1 MARDGSQLADQLA
14 EPGWRASLV
23 FAAIATALVCYPVWP
38 GMMSYDSVFAY
49 EQAHYGVQTMLW
61 PPLHTYMFRISEALG
76 ARTWGVFV
84 FQTFVLFASAAV
96 ILHLLVRGR
105 RLAFALCVGFAALI
119 ALSPAVLGPMLVHW
133 RDVPTA
139 SFAFLGVAFWLLAG
153 RYGQPLLLAPA
164 AAAFGCALALRYNA
178 FALVAFLLLLVVW
191 SPLLGRPSRIARP
204 FAVAC
209 LVASLGLAW
218 ASTQWRLPDLL
229 RMPAP
234 ASFGGTQEFD
244 LIGISACADRNY
256 IPTTV
261 TNGPISPYHIRRNYD
276 PRHLHITL
284 RDKPGVAKIYET
296 DGGGQVQKAWL
307 PAVMAEPGCYLS
319 HRLAVFVEQMGLS
332 DQGLFY
338 PTHDVIDRNAFGLV
352 PAHPQA
358 AHVMMGYVLS
368 NAADLWRRPA
378 WLYVLALALAGAA
391 MLRHRGHAPLLAA
404 LLLGALAY
412 PALLF
417 VASPAADARY
427 IFPSNVA
434 AALIAMLSVG
444 LLVGGPA
451 QKRPGRA

>member
-1 MARDGSQLADQLA
+1 MARDGSQLADRLG
-14 EPGWRASLV
+14 EPGWTASFA

-38 GMMSYDSVFAY
+38 GLMSYDSLFAY
-49 EQAHYGVQTMLW
+49 EQARYGVQTMLW
-61 PPLHTYMFRISEALG
+61 PPLHTYMFQLSEALG

-84 FQTFVLFASAAV
+84 FQTFVLFGSAAL
-96 ILHLLVRGR
+96 ILHLLVRNRTAALG
-105 RLAFALCVGFAALI
+105 LCVGFGLLI

-164 AAAFGCALALRYNA
+164 AAAFGCAVALRYNA

-191 SPLLGRPSRIARP
+191 SPLAGRPSRIARP
-204 FAVAC
+204 FAIVC
-209 LVASLGLAW
+209 LVAALGLAW
-218 ASTQWRLPDLL
+218 ASTQWRLPDLMK
-229 RMPAP
+229 MPAP
-234 ASFGGTQEFD
+234 SNFGGTQEFD
-244 LIGISACADRNY
+244 LIGISACADKNY
-256 IPTTV
+256 IPESV
-261 TNGPISPYHIRRNYD
+261 TGGPISPYHIRRNYD
-276 PRHLHITL
+276 PRHLHL
-284 RDKPGVAKIYET
+284 SLQAKPGVAKIYET

-319 HRLAVFVEQMGLS
+319 HRLTVFVEQMGLS

-338 PTHDVIDRNAFGLV
+338 PTHVVIDRNSFGLEI
-352 PAHPQA
+352 AHPKASQ
-358 AHVMMGYVLS
+358 VVVGYVIS
-368 NAADLWRRPA
+368 RAGDLWRRPA
-378 WLYVLALALAGAA
+378 WLYLLALVLAGVA
-391 MLRHRGHAPLLAA
+391 MLRHRTHAPLLIA
-404 LLLGALAY
+404 LLLGTLAY

-434 AALIAMLSVG
+434 AALIAMLSLG

-451 QKRPGRA
+451 QKRR